1 LRRKERRV
9 VVTRRPEARARD
21 EIERGAAL
29 PLPPGPLVLY
39 DDARA
44 TAVLATRA
52 SAPGLVEEVGRL
64 RSQSFSGEAGTTGEQ
79 YGLDGYDEYYAQ
91 LAVLDK
97 ASGTIA
103 AGTRLGLGR
112 EIVEDRGWEGF
123 YTAKYWVFG
132 DGMIDVARRGVEVGR
147 TWVHPLHRKRLRG
160 LALLWKALA
169 LLLDGRERSFFFGMV
184 SLVGYPE
191 ESRALIMNYL
201 QCYHGADADLVS
213 PRHPAPLDSYDRY
226 VAEHEGVSAER
237 ALRSLKSAVA
247 RIDPAY
253 PIPVL
258 LRHYARFGT
267 ELAGGFAESR
277 QANKVSALLLA
288 SGATLREQIDRFG
301 AL

>member
-1 LRRKERRV
+1 V
-9 VVTRRPEARARD
+9 
-21 EIERGAAL
+21 
-29 PLPPGPLVLY
+29 VLY

-44 TAVLATRA
+44 TAMLATRDE
-52 SAPGLVEEVGRL
+52 APGLVEEAGRL
-64 RSQSFSGEAGTTGEQ
+64 RDLSFAGEASTTGER

-91 LAVLDK
+91 LLVFDK

-123 YTAKYWVFG
+123 YTAEYWVFG

-191 ESRALIMNYL
+191 GSRALIMNYL
-201 QCYHGADADLVS
+201 QRYHAAGADLVF
-213 PRHPAPLDSYDRY
+213 PRHPAPLDGYDRY
-226 VAEHEGVSAER
+226 VVEHEGVSADR
-237 ALRSLKSAVA
+237 ALRSLKSDLT

-258 LRHYARFGT
+258 LRHYAKFGT

-277 QANKVSALLLA
+277 RANKVSALLLA
-288 SGATLREQIDRFG
+288 SGDTLREQVDRFG
-301 AL
+301 GL